1 MTNRPL
7 SLKDFKN
14 WLAEDKDLTDFF
26 NIGREPEDPYERF
39 IGKAVRP
46 KVSEKKLLERI
57 ETEDDAESLVVEFV
71 EEGGTI
77 LAVEEKRVHIE
88 VESGSFY
95 IPRFCV
101 KIQKDL

>member
-1 MTNRPL
+1 MINRPL

-14 WLAEDKDLTDFF
+14 WLAEDSDLKDFF
-26 NIGREPEDPYERF
+26 NIGREPEDPNDRF

-46 KVSEKKLLERI
+46 KVGEKKLLERI
-57 ETEDDAESLVVEFV
+57 ETEDDAESLVIEFV

-101 KIQKDL
+101 KIQKDQ